1 MVIQVM
7 KEEPES
13 AGQSRNQLVAS
24 KVAELAFPVNNFSLV
39 HGEELKNNS
48 NLKYTWKCQKK
59 C

>member
-13 AGQSRNQLVAS
+13 AGQSWNQWVAS

-48 NLKYTWKCQKK
+48 NLKYTWKC
-59 C
+59 